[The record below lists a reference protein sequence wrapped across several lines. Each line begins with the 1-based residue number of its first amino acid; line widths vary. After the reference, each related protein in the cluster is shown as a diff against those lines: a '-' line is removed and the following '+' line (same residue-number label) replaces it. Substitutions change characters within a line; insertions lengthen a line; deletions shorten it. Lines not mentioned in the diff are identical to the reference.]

1 MSRPPRQT
9 APAKPNPSTHEKV
22 LNLLGMVAR
31 AGKSTS
37 LAELAATLDMPKAT
51 THRLCSQLTEL
62 GFLAR
67 DVDERSYI
75 VGARLRELAFD
86 TFNHDSVHAL
96 RHAVLT
102 QLVEEVGETC
112 NFTTLDG
119 ASVLYL
125 DRVEAPWPWRL
136 MLESGT
142 HVPLHCTASGKLF
155 LGLMPPARRDNLIR
169 QIALP
174 RMTANTIVSA
184 DELRQECERVARD
197 GYAMDREEFIPG
209 LLAVAVPVRD
219 TQGQVRAAIA
229 LHGPSIRLSMDT
241 ALSRLPAVRAAAE
254 RMKALL

>member
-1 MSRPPRQT
+1 MPRPPRQAT
-9 APAKPNPSTHEKV
+9 PGKTNPSTHEKA
-22 LNLLGMVAR
+22 LSLLGAVAR
-31 AGKSTS
+31 AGRALP
-37 LAELAATLDMPKAT
+37 LAELATGLDMPKAT
-51 THRLCSQLTEL
+51 AHRLCSQLTEL

-75 VGARLRELAFD
+75 VGAKLRDLAFD
-86 TFNHDSVHAL
+86 TFNHDSVRAL

-155 LGLMPPARRDNLIR
+155 LGLMSPSRRENLID
-169 QIALP
+169 QIALT
-174 RMTANTIVSA
+174 RMTANTLVSR
-184 DELRQECERVARD
+184 DDLSNECERIARD

-219 TQGQVRAAIA
+219 DDGQVRAAIA
-229 LHGPSIRLSMDT
+229 LHGPSIRLSMET
-241 ALSRLPAVRAAAE
+241 AVSRLPALRAAAQ
-254 RMKALL
+254 RMKTLL